1 MCLALLAFSP
11 SHSSCIEHDSTYQLP
26 VLEKKKK
33 QAGPER
39 PMPLPLPVLPLHCSA
54 APLHC
59 TVLHFVVIWS
69 HFKKRNTAE
78 QAGNA
83 SDGRWTVVSG
93 RTGPFI
99 SESCTVAYVR
109 GFCADNTTTLAI
121 E

>member
-39 PMPLPLPVLPLHCSA
+39 PMPWPGLFCRS
-54 APLHC
+54 

-69 HFKKRNTAE
+69 HLEEKK
-78 QAGNA
+78 QQ
-83 SDGRWTVVSG
+83 
-93 RTGPFI
+93 
-99 SESCTVAYVR
+99 
-109 GFCADNTTTLAI
+109 
-121 E
+121 